1 MAGIRLRVESRRRE
15 KASSAVLEILL
26 IASRSSVREKT
37 SMPEEAR
44 DGISRWLVPVE
55 AVLIALRF
63 GK

>member
-26 IASRSSVREKT
+26 IASRSSVRA